1 MSMSAPEVAP
11 LLAAVAALMVAVHTL
26 DTLFAPSVSRASSA
40 RSPPGSYS
48 GPTRSGSWTQNSERR
63 LVPARPRTMRQAL
76 RGATDW
82 PEPGNSNDLLV
93 CCRGDGVDLF
103 FG

>member
-1 MSMSAPEVAP
+1 MSAPEVAP

-48 GPTRSGSWTQNSERR
+48 GPDPKR
-63 LVPARPRTMRQAL
+63 LMDAELRKEARA
-76 RGATDW
+76 GAT
-82 PEPGNSNDLLV
+82 
-93 CCRGDGVDLF
+93 
-103 FG
+103 